1 MVFKRR
7 SKLNS
12 SFTQILKAS
21 SQRGKPGA
29 KIQKIATLSLGC
41 TALST
46 VIDAN
51 SVLAQEF
58 TATPQS
64 TTPEHSE
71 FSRDKSNLC
80 NLNRFNQPSISQSAD
95 LQWSR
100 VSNSTT
106 EAILSS
112 YVADQTRQRSD
123 VDYPLK
129 TLGIGERGAAVKY
142 LQEHLKSLGLPVA
155 VDGIFGAETQNA
167 VACLQRFSGLR
178 EDGIADPKTLQ
189 VLAARVSTLG
199 HDDSLSTYDPMTHA
213 NAPVTRSSPQ
223 LATFALD
230 SALAAAPESPGNEAL
245 DEPLS
250 TTESGNG
257 TQATVFNTD
266 PFVGE
271 GTSVAESD
279 SSDGIDNANDDE
291 STNTVDEEVAPE
303 DTPTVFNTAP
313 FIAVVRTVDE
323 PDETAGKNSEETTPE
338 PSDRRETP
346 VIERET
352 STTVSEADA
361 AVDESS
367 DSTVTTAPMPD
378 MTITNNLNDI
388 AAQAENAVDDILAN
402 AETIGPEVN
411 VTSSVTPIVQSV
423 PPASGYAPE
432 KSVIILLESLTAT
445 EALPQ
450 LISLIKDPS
459 NELQIRQDAILA
471 LAYVD
476 SEQATTELMALLDS
490 DNEDIRQTAVV
501 AMSQVGSSA
510 LPELNKSLHRVLQSA
525 SLSVEEKAI
534 SASKISEVITSIQ
547 NRENNRD
554 TLAPGLQDVPKLLNT
569 PRLLE
574 RLTSQE
580 VFPQLVEIAK
590 DSRQDSVVR
599 LAAIDQLSQY
609 GCSPGCYFCN
619 SQGENN

>member
-1 MVFKRR
+1 MVFKQP

-12 SFTQILKAS
+12 SFTQTIKTS
-21 SQRGKPGA
+21 SQRIRPGV

-71 FSRDKSNLC
+71 FSRGKPNLC
-80 NLNRFNQPSISQSAD
+80 NLNRFNQPSIRQSAD

-100 VSNSTT
+100 GSNSTT

-112 YVADQTRQRSD
+112 YVADKTSQRPD

-129 TLGIGERGAAVKY
+129 TLGIGDRGAAVRY

-155 VDGIFGAETQNA
+155 VDGIFGVETQNA

-178 EDGIADPKTLQ
+178 EDGIAGPQTLQ
-189 VLAARVSTLG
+189 VLAARVSDLG
-199 HDDSLSTYDPMTHA
+199 HDDIRSTYDLMTQT
-213 NAPVTRSSPQ
+213 NAPATRSVPQ

-230 SALAAAPESPGNEAL
+230 SALTVAPESPDNEAL
-245 DEPLS
+245 YEPPG
-250 TTESGNG
+250 TAESGNG
-257 TQATVFNTD
+257 VPATVFNTA
-266 PFVGE
+266 PLVGE

-279 SSDGIDNANDDE
+279 SRDGIDDVNDDE
-291 STNTVDEEVAPE
+291 STNTVEEEVAPE
-303 DTPTVFNTAP
+303 DNPTVFNTAP
-313 FIAVVRTVDE
+313 FIAVVGTVDE
-323 PDETAGKNSEETTPE
+323 PDETTGKNSEEITPE
-338 PSDRRETP
+338 SSDSREAS
-346 VIERET
+346 VVERET
-352 STTVSEADA
+352 SDTVSEADA
-361 AVDESS
+361 AVGESS

-388 AAQAENAVDDILAN
+388 AAQAENAVNDILAN
-402 AETIGPEVN
+402 AETITSKVN
-411 VTSSVTPIVQSV
+411 VASSVAPVVQSV
-423 PPASGYAPE
+423 PEISGYAPE

-445 EALPQ
+445 DALPQ

-476 SEQATTELMALLDS
+476 SEQATAELMALLDS

-534 SASKISEVITSIQ
+534 SASKISAVITSIQ

-554 TLAPGLQDVPKLLNT
+554 TLASGLQDVPKLLNT

-590 DSRQDSVVR
+590 DSSQDSVVR
-599 LAAIDQLSQY
+599 LAAIDQLGQY

-619 SQGENN
+619 GEAEGN